1 MRGKGRYG
9 QFIKWLFSA
18 VDMLVLNAAYFV
30 TCWYNEV
37 NDVFFS
43 KIVWLMLNVAYV
55 VVIYFFGDIHN
66 KRVVYADRVLVE
78 VVKSVLMHV
87 AIFVTLLSFLDLTE
101 TSWQVIARFYLLF
114 FVGLSLWWIGSRKL
128 IKAYRTRGFNYKRI
142 VV

>member
-87 AIFVTLLSFLDLTE
+87 AIFVTLLSFL
-101 TSWQVIARFYLLF
+101 V
-114 FVGLSLWWIGSRKL
+114 
-128 IKAYRTRGFNYKRI
+128 
-142 VV
+142 